1 MAKSPS
7 SKKKGAKAQRAK
19 VGTFTDAMRAL
30 QGVGV
35 PKEKVGQVSADGTVD
50 IDRDKLEKLKEKLGP
65 AAWSKVRFVALNAPF
80 KRRSLIRPAKTS
92 AL

>member
-7 SKKKGAKAQRAK
+7 SKKKRTK
-19 VGTFTDAMRAL
+19 VGTFTDAMKAL

-35 PKEKVGQVSADGTVD
+35 PRERVGQVSAGGTVE

-80 KRRSLIRPAKTS
+80 KRRSPIRPAKTS